1 MNENT
6 LHRINK
12 IRDKILSFHKALT
25 IEREKNQLLEKEL
38 SDLKYKLNNL
48 ESDNKHLASSMA
60 MLKEKATEAEN
71 KEIKTHPQSTVISD
85 GKIDELI
92 NEIEYCINQLKNN

>member
-38 SDLKYKLNNL
+38 SDLKSKLNNL

-60 MLKEKATEAEN
+60 MMKEKATEAEN

-92 NEIEYCINQLKNN
+92 NEIEYCIDQLKNN

>member
-12 IRDKILSFHKALT
+12 IRDKILSFQTALT
-25 IEREKNQLLEKEL
+25 SEREKNQLLQKEI
-38 SDLKYKLNNL
+38 SDLKSKLNNL
-48 ESDNKHLASSMA
+48 ESDNMQIQSSMA
-60 MLKEKATEAEN
+60 IMKEKVTSAEN
-71 KEIKTHPQSTVISD
+71 KEIKFHQQSTVISD

>member
-12 IRDKILSFHKALT
+12 IRDKILSFHSALT
-25 IEREKNQLLEKEL
+25 VEIEKNQLLQKEV
-38 SDLKYKLNNL
+38 SDLKSKLNNL
-48 ESDNKHLASSMA
+48 ESEKMQLESSIAIM
-60 MLKEKATEAEN
+60 KDKATAAEN
-71 KEIKTHPQSTVISD
+71 KEIKSHHQSTIISD

>member
-1 MNENT
+1 MNDNT
-6 LHRINK
+6 LHRINN

-38 SDLKYKLNNL
+38 SDLKSKLNNL
-48 ESDNKHLASSMA
+48 ESDNMHLSSSLA
-60 MLKEKATEAEN
+60 MMKEKATEAEN
-71 KEIKTHPQSTVISD
+71 KEIKSHPQSSIISD

>member
-12 IRDKILSFHKALT
+12 IRDKILSFHSALT
-25 IEREKNQLLEKEL
+25 IEREKNQSLQKEL
-38 SDLKYKLNNL
+38 SDLKSKLNNL
-48 ESDNKHLASSMA
+48 ESDNMQLESSIA
-60 MLKEKATEAEN
+60 MMKDKSTDAEN
-71 KEIKTHPQSTVISD
+71 KEIKSHPQSTTISD